1 MRCDR
6 CHSMMFPVD
15 LRDWDGA
22 PMSHEAAAWR
32 CFACGEIVDQ
42 LICMNR
48 DRVHDQNEEWPKRGA
63 RIRIGVVGLAR

>member
-6 CHSMMFPVD
+6 CRSMMFPVE
-15 LRDWDGA
+15 LRDGDGGL
-22 PMSHEAAAWR
+22 MNHQAAAWR

-48 DRVHDQNEEWPKRGA
+48 DRAQGHKEDWPKRGA
-63 RIRIGVVGLAR
+63 RIRIGVASVVR